1 MDKKGRSRRSDLSVF
16 GRTCVTPAQA
26 QAAIQVKSS
35 SSLIGK
41 CCVPIVM
48 GKLFPKDVLIISSCP
63 VCYCC
68 CCCCISC
75 CCLNASNEV
84 LNQKVKYLVGKRSLL
99 RNFLDFLHDVHGCSI
114 TWQLHIVG
122 IENWSRSVGRI
133 SQKNFLHLKV
143 SV

>member
-26 QAAIQVKSS
+26 QAALQVKSS

-48 GKLFPKDVLIISSCP
+48 GKLFPKDVFSISSCP
-63 VCYCC
+63 VCCYCC
-68 CCCCISC
+68 C

-84 LNQKVKYLVGKRSLL
+84 LNQKVKYLGGKRSLF

-114 TWQLHIVG
+114 T
-122 IENWSRSVGRI
+122 
-133 SQKNFLHLKV
+133 
-143 SV
+143 